1 MKTIVAGLMLLLLFL
16 LPDPSLAGSEGCT
29 RDFWG
34 KCKGASWD
42 NGNGHHHHGNGYHHA
57 SYSYRH
63 CAKDF
68 WGRCADGRPRW
79 RRHNHDDNGY
89 QHQHGHHHAGRGDVD
104 RGAVC
109 QLRRR
114 VVGVEKTSRAQARRA
129 ADDAWM
135 GAVRYDHGERFQ
147 DLNHAKDVRHNCDPS
162 TPVSPAVLIK
172 KTYFR
177 CVVEATP
184 CRGPTGTSEER
195 YERRYEEDEGDDDK

>member
-1 MKTIVAGLMLLLLFL
+1 MKTFLAGLMLLLVFMVS
-16 LPDPSLAGSEGCT
+16 DNTDSFAGSENC
-29 RDFWG
+29 RKDFWG
-34 KCKGASWD
+34 KCQGAGASW
-42 NGNGHHHHGNGYHHA
+42 HHA
-57 SYSYRH
+57 GFRYRH

-79 RRHNHDDNGY
+79 RHNNDNG
-89 QHQHGHHHAGRGDVD
+89 HGHGHGHWRDRGEVD
-104 RGAVC
+104 RGAFC
-109 QLRRR
+109 HPRRR
-114 VVGVEKTSRAQARRA
+114 IVGIEATSKSRARRA

-162 TPVSPAVLIK
+162 TPVSPAVVIK

-184 CRGPTGTSEER
+184 CRAPTGTTEER
-195 YERRYEEDEGDDDK
+195 YERRYEEEAGDDDKD